1 MSRIDEPDGLLTE
14 HLLLKM
20 TMKKSIRD
28 IHLVHWPA
36 ARDRKLE
43 NGKNGVGFDNRS
55 KGVMEVDT
63 FTLPETANH
72 PARLVTIKS
81 AIWMK
86 FMLEDPL
93 PSNDIGMSG
102 TWNELPCVV
111 ALQGIELLL
120 HSGKPRGV
128 AKRRPGRGGER

>member
-1 MSRIDEPDGLLTE
+1 MVRMSRIDESGGLLTE

-20 TMKKSIRD
+20 TVEKSIRD

-43 NGKNGVGFDNRS
+43 NGKNGAGFDNRS

-63 FTLPETANH
+63 FTLSETANH

-81 AIWMK
+81 TIWMK
-86 FMLEDPL
+86 LMLEDPL
-93 PSNDIGMSG
+93 PGNDVGMSR
-102 TWNELPCVV
+102 TRNKLPCVV
-111 ALQGIELLL
+111 AL
-120 HSGKPRGV
+120 
-128 AKRRPGRGGER
+128 